1 MNAPT
6 ILQRIA
12 NERRQDVLDA
22 SAHVSL
28 EALREAALQTPAPQ
42 GVFKKGLRSGNLEV
56 IAEVKRASPSKG
68 RIANIPDPVTLASAY
83 AHGGAAAISVLTEP
97 RHFLGAPEDL
107 RAVAQAT
114 GVPALRKDFLIDP
127 YMVWEARLWGAS
139 ACLLIVALLP
149 DVATLAPLLEEAR
162 RAGLDVL
169 VETHDAEELA
179 VAIDAGADIIG
190 VNHRNLHTFEMDMQ
204 LFERLRPRIP
214 SSTIAVAESG
224 IFDRATAQ
232 RMRDAGADAILV
244 GEHLARSTDPAA
256 AVRDLRGVA
265 Q

>member
-12 NERRQDVLDA
+12 LERREDVQLA
-22 SAHVSL
+22 RAQVSL
-28 EALREAALQTPAPQ
+28 EELREAALKTPAPN
-42 GVFKKGLRSGNLEV
+42 GAFRRGLRTDHLEV

-68 RIANIPDPVTLASAY
+68 RIADIAEPVELAAAY
-83 AHGGAAAISVLTEP
+83 ARGGAAAISVLTEP

-107 RAVAQAT
+107 RAVAQAA
-114 GVPALRKDFLIDP
+114 GVPALRKDFVVDP
-127 YMVWEARLWGAS
+127 YMIWEARLWGAS

-162 RAGLDVL
+162 QAGLDVL

-179 VAIDAGADIIG
+179 VAIDAGSEIIG
-190 VNHRNLHTFEMDMQ
+190 VNHRNLHNFEMDMG
-204 LFERLRPRIP
+204 LFERLRSRFP

-224 IFDRATAQ
+224 IFDRETAQ

-256 AVRDLRGVA
+256 AVSDLRGVA
-265 Q
+265 L